1 MKNLIVPFLTLS
13 LSFGTTVVCAE
24 NADQGGYP
32 SYSYMDGTLTIPRVD
47 VPGQV
52 GRYQEVVF
60 QYDPQR
66 NAWILKEHHSRE
78 AMPESPKLTM
88 VIPTVSPFFPVDSI
102 NTSSP
107 TFVRLIVLGEYICG
121 RIGQVNQ
128 RRTGNLFEIQITQ
141 DPLQPTEV
149 CDHKVREFW
158 RIINLDVFGLKAGDY
173 QYTINNGENNGS
185 FTLPLDVRDSAFT
198 DCGGSP
204 EDDNTPNNCED
215 RIVPF

>member
-1 MKNLIVPFLTLS
+1 M
-13 LSFGTTVVCAE
+13 
-24 NADQGGYP
+24 
-32 SYSYMDGTLTIPRVD
+32 
-47 VPGQV
+47 
-52 GRYQEVVF
+52 F
-60 QYDPQR
+60 QFYPQR

-78 AMPESPKLTM
+78 AMPESLKLTM

-107 TFVRLIVLGEYICG
+107 TFVRLIVLGEYTCG

-149 CDHKVREFW
+149 CDYKVREFW

-173 QYTINNGENNGS
+173 QYTINNGENNGL

>member
-1 MKNLIVPFLTLS
+1 MSILVKTIFILLLLMNT
-13 LSFGTTVVCAE
+13 GVVRSE
-24 NADQGGYP
+24 NAHQGGYP
-32 SYSYMDGTLTIPRVD
+32 IYSYKDGTLTVPRVD

-52 GRYQEVVF
+52 GRYQDVVF
-60 QYDPQR
+60 QFDSQI
-66 NAWILKEHHSRE
+66 NAWVLREHHSRE
-78 AMPESPKLTM
+78 TMPESPKLTM
-88 VIPTVSPFFPVDSI
+88 VIPAVSSFFPVDSI

-107 TFVRLIVLGEYICG
+107 TFVRLIVLGEYTCG

-128 RRTGNLFEIQITQ
+128 RRTVNLFEIQITQ

-204 EDDNTPNNCED
+204 EDDSNNCED